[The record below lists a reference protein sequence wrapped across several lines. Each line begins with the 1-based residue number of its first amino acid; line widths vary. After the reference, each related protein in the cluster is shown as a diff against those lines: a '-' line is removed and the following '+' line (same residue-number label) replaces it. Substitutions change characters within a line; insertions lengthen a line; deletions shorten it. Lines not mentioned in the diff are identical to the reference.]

1 MFLKGLLAVVAVY
14 DNACPNEGTGKTKKW
29 RQWYLY
35 EWEYG
40 KYVTRIL
47 DVVAN
52 EIYE

>member
-1 MFLKGLLAVVAVY
+1 MAVVAVY
-14 DNACPNEGTGKTKKW
+14 DNACQNEGAGKTKKC
-29 RQWYLY
+29 QWYLY